1 MPESFQ
7 RAAVIG
13 SGSFGTSL
21 AKLLAYNVDVLIF
34 SRKME
39 VVNEINNNHRHYN
52 VDLDKR
58 IRASAD
64 LEEIVSSC
72 QVLFPVIPSE
82 HFRSV
87 MRALAPHV
95 RPFHIMIHGTKG
107 LDLGSLES
115 KNTQQRLTRH
125 DVLTMSEV
133 IEQETSVIR
142 IGCLSGPNLSNEIL
156 HGQPTAT
163 LLASPF
169 DEVIKT
175 GQELLSSKQFFVFG
189 SHDLKGA
196 ELAGAL
202 KNIIALGSGMLA
214 GVGMGKNMQAMLI
227 TRGLSEMIYFGKA
240 MGADV
245 KSFLGTAG
253 IGDLIATATSEDS
266 RNYTFGKRLGKGE
279 KLSYI
284 TETSEELAEG
294 IRTLKIIYPLMRNYK
309 ITAPITQVLYR
320 IVFEDFDILR
330 AIEYLMNFPY
340 WVDVDYL

>member
-39 VVNEINNNHRHYN
+39 VVHQINHHHRHFD
-52 VDLDKR
+52 VQLDQR
-58 IRASAD
+58 IRATAD
-64 LEEIVSSC
+64 LEEIVSTC

-87 MRALAPHV
+87 MRALSPYV

-107 LDLGSLES
+107 LDLGGLET
-115 KNTQQRLTRH
+115 KNTLQRLTKL

-169 DEVIKT
+169 DEVIKI

-202 KNIIALGSGMLA
+202 KNIIALGSGMLS
-214 GVGMGKNMQAMLI
+214 GVGLGKNMQAMLI

-279 KLSYI
+279 SLTYI

-309 ITAPITQVLYR
+309 ITAPITQALYR
-320 IVFEDFDILR
+320 IVFEGFDILR

-340 WVDVDYL
+340 RVDVDYL